1 MGYLMTSVKKAGAK
15 KTGVKKGLVASFE
28 VVANQGYTEFDGPQA
43 YEGFPARVS
52 LPMAQGEWKGDE
64 ALVVKDGK
72 GKPVTAVVR
81 PFLRWPDGSVRVWEV
96 WLSVNMKR
104 GERATYG
111 LHLAK
116 TAGAKVAGAGAFGPK
131 ACEVVLTLGD
141 GRMLKTT
148 VSLEGGKDALGVV
161 NREFAFTLREGQGE
175 PMFEGAIVQ
184 RLWSWYAGTEWEV
197 RVTNLH
203 GNDDTTDVKG
213 LRLNF
218 ELPGELAADPKY
230 LVRQTSFTASGHPCL
245 TERPNVIDIK
255 ARGFVHAPDAS
266 QLGEDESRYPAYE
279 RGGYVLA
286 LAPWV
291 AVKDK
296 DQAWVLV
303 MPEAVE
309 RMPKGWKIEGKKVSV
324 DLHPA
329 DSPML
334 QWRQGMTLYQRIV
347 LAKLPVSG
355 AGSAENAQIESAAQ
369 AWLRPAILT
378 VEAKAYR
385 AAGWRI
391 PFVYEPEK
399 YPRTEF
405 KYRDSFNFGWNY
417 GTFDYGDQIAG
428 SKGGGAVTPG
438 SKGVSRNLEYDF
450 PAVAAKDF
458 ARTGVYHMYRMCQDS
473 ARHMM
478 YTDFVAKS
486 TDQWKQGGIVHH
498 STDHTSGSAYPSH
511 MWAEGMVLYY
521 QLSGDAYARSVFERV
536 GDFYNKYINERFS
549 TVQSTAREVG
559 WLLIAMSAVYDVTRD
574 EKYLDGIKKVV
585 DFNLDQGRKKFFPT
599 DACFTI
605 GVAIIGLDRSREFHR
620 NKETKKFIL
629 DLLDW
634 MIEERSDGIG
644 LFEYWKDP
652 EKGAIPYIQT
662 HFPEAMNIGYLIS
675 GDEKY
680 LKSAWRNYMMHLDG
694 ALLTVEN
701 RAREP
706 ECGYAAGN
714 YISWQGCL
722 ASFAKKGWLGKVQ
735 YPEPW

>member
-1 MGYLMTSVKKAGAK
+1 MTSA
-15 KTGVKKGLVASFE
+15 KKGLVASFE
-28 VVANQGYTEFDGPQA
+28 VVANQGYTDFDGPQA
-43 YEGFPARVS
+43 YEGVPARVS
-52 LPMAQGEWKGDE
+52 VPMKQGACGADE
-64 ALVVKDGK
+64 TLVVKDERGK
-72 GKPVTAVVR
+72 AVTAVVR
-81 PFLRWPDGSVRVWEV
+81 PFLFWPDGSVRVLEV
-96 WLSVNMKR
+96 WVGVNLKR
-104 GERATYG
+104 GERAEYG
-111 LHLAK
+111 VYQAK
-116 TAGAKVAGAGAFGPK
+116 GAVAKLKGAGAFGPG
-131 ACEVVLTLGD
+131 ACDVVLTLGD

-148 VSLEGGKDALGVV
+148 VKLDGGKNSAAVV
-161 NREFAFTLREGQGE
+161 TREFGFKLAADDKSE

-184 RLWSWYAGTEWEV
+184 KLWSWYAGTEWEM
-197 RVTNLH
+197 RLTNLH
-203 GNDDTTDVKG
+203 GDDDTTSVKG
-213 LRLNF
+213 VRLTF
-218 ELPGELAADPKY
+218 DLPVGPDPKY
-230 LVRQTSFTASGHPCL
+230 VVRQTSFTAAGHPCL
-245 TERPNVIDIK
+245 NERANPIDIK
-255 ARGFVHAPDAS
+255 ARGYVHAPNA
-266 QLGEDESRYPAYE
+266 QELGEDESRYPAYE

-296 DQAWVLV
+296 ESAWVLI

-309 RMPKGWKIEGKKVSV
+309 RMPKGWRIEGGKAAV

-334 QWRQGMTLYQRIV
+334 EWRQGMTLYQRLV
-347 LAKLPVSG
+347 LVRLG
-355 AGSAENAQIESAAQ
+355 AEANNARIESEAQ

-378 VEAKAYR
+378 VDAKRYR
-385 AAGWRI
+385 DAGWRI
-391 PFVYEPEK
+391 PFVYEPAK

-428 SKGGGAVTPG
+428 TKGGGAIAPG

-498 STDHTSGSAYPSH
+498 SYDHTSGSAYPSH

-585 DFNLDQGRKKFFPT
+585 DYNLDRGRKQFFPT

-620 NKETKKFIL
+620 NKESKKFIL

-634 MIEERSDGIG
+634 MIEERSDGTG
-644 LFEYWKDP
+644 LFEYWRDP

-662 HFPEAMNIGYLIS
+662 HFPEALNIGYLIS

-680 LKSAWRNYMMHLDG
+680 LKCAWRNYMMHLDG